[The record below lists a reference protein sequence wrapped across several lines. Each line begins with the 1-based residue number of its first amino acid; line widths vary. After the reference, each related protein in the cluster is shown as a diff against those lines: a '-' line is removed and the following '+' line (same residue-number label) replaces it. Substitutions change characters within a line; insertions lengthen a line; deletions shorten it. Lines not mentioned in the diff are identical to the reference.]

1 MNIPLDLINLQL
13 SEATLSDSLSWLSSL
28 TLIIILL
35 LLTPRPNIELFQEV
49 NSLCKHA
56 LSLKNILGH
65 HKAREPFLWQFK
77 GTQCLWRSVAPVI
90 LLLYTLIFRNLSP
103 DSSFGC
109 CSMLWNR
116 LVSRYGIITTKQNF
130 LLLTPCSFMFSFLRI
145 IQQSICRTFPLMT
158 TKILSPIL
166 TQNSSNSY

>member
-13 SEATLSDSLSWLSSL
+13 PEATLSDSLSWLSSL
-28 TLIIILL
+28 TFVIILL
-35 LLTPRPNIELFQEV
+35 LLTLRPNIELFQEV
-49 NSLCKHA
+49 YSLCKHA

-103 DSSFGC
+103 DSSSGC

-116 LVSRYGIITTKQNF
+116 CFKIWHYNNKTEFFATYPMLIHVFLFENYTTIY
-130 LLLTPCSFMFSFLRI
+130 L
-145 IQQSICRTFPLMT
+145 
-158 TKILSPIL
+158 
-166 TQNSSNSY
+166 